1 MRQKPEQT
9 RCRQPD
15 SRSAGL
21 RVPVT
26 AGVERGERLTFTFDG
41 EPIVAFR
48 GESVAAALL
57 AAGRRTL
64 RLTAVGAPRGVFCG
78 MGVCFDCLV
87 VIDGEPSRRAC
98 MTFVTE
104 GMRVETQVGF
114 GAAT

>member
-1 MRQKPEQT
+1 M
-9 RCRQPD
+9 
-15 SRSAGL
+15 
-21 RVPVT
+21 
-26 AGVERGERLTFTFDG
+26 TFTFDG

-64 RLTAVGAPRGVFCG
+64 RLTAVGEAPRGVFCG

-98 MTFVTE
+98 VTFVTE
-104 GMRVETQVGF
+104 GMKVERQVGY

>member
-1 MRQKPEQT
+1 MRRSRKRPMSA
-9 RCRQPD
+9 PD
-15 SRSAGL
+15 TSIGL

-26 AGVERGERLTFTFDG
+26 AGVERGERLTFMFDG
-41 EPIVAFR
+41 DPHVAFR

-64 RLTAVGAPRGVFCG
+64 RSTPVRGEPRGVFCG

-98 MTFVTE
+98 VTFVAE

-114 GAAT
+114 GAAK

>member
-1 MRQKPEQT
+1 M
-9 RCRQPD
+9 
-15 SRSAGL
+15 SAKKTIGL
-21 RVPVT
+21 RVPVA
-26 AGVERGERLTFTFDG
+26 AGVERGEMLTFTFDG
-41 EPIVAFR
+41 VPMVAFR

-57 AAGRRTL
+57 AEGQRVL
-64 RLTAVGAPRGVFCG
+64 RSTPVTGEPRGIFCG

-98 MTFVTE
+98 ITFVTE